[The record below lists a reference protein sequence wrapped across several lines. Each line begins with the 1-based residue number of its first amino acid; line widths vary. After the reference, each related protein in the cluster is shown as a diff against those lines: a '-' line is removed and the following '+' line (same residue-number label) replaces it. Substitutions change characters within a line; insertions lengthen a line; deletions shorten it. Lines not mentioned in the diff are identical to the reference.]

1 MSGNILL
8 SIIFSKCIVLCVYS
22 VQSFFFGGHFILFLI
37 FQLSVLWSIAL
48 CIPIVYYMSL
58 DILGLSL
65 SLDGL
70 ANLCVRS
77 CVRVCKFVCLSICK
91 IMTLNKVSCQPGILS
106 VSLWWQAMLCVKVLS
121 DVRSQ
126 LLLVYAFCVTPFLL
140 KFLFYLSTTCIV
152 CLIHSSSPPSQN
164 LANRVAKAG
173 CSRS

>member
-91 IMTLNKVSCQPGILS
+91 IMTLNKVSC
-106 VSLWWQAMLCVKVLS
+106 
-121 DVRSQ
+121 
-126 LLLVYAFCVTPFLL
+126 
-140 KFLFYLSTTCIV
+140 
-152 CLIHSSSPPSQN
+152 
-164 LANRVAKAG
+164 
-173 CSRS
+173 